1 MPRTLPTT
9 TWYRWRFTFNL
20 ADVNGDLVQD
30 INLAQITGRSN
41 DQVLTTS
48 WT

>member
-20 ADVNGDLVQD
+20 ADVNGVLVED
-30 INLAQITGRSN
+30 VNGVQIVGRSN
-41 DQVLTTS
+41 DQVLTTQ